1 VAEDLQRD
9 HAVQSHPGAQGER
22 QHRHRQVGDAL
33 ALAEG
38 DELAFQRGRHA
49 HVERSPPERAG
60 PVGLGQQPQ
69 QQAGVALPGRPGR
82 LRGLVAGDWAAED
95 QRELGRLLEA
105 PATEGGERG
114 QPPYTRWPQ
123 EFPPLTDAVA
133 AGAADAGAKLVLA
146 DNLYAYG
153 PHEGPLTE
161 DLPAAAT
168 GRKGR
173 VRALMAERL
182 LAEHRQGRLR
192 VAIGRSSD
200 YYGPGGLLSVAGE
213 RVFRAALAGRTVRWL
228 GRLDQPHTLSY
239 LEDMAVGL
247 VVLGE
252 RDEADGQ
259 VWHLPAAE
267 PLTGRQFLELVAA
280 ATGGNSRIA
289 TNSAFTIRLAGV
301 FVPFL
306 RELGETLPHF
316 QAPYVLDWSRYRQ
329 AFGPFA
335 PTPHP
340 EAVARTVAW
349 FRDHP
354 RRGSAGGVRGTPGGS
369 PGGSGPK
376 GVPR

>member
-1 VAEDLQRD
+1 MTMGTARLHVVVGASGATGAAIVRELASRG
-9 HAVQSHPGAQGER
+9 HRVRAVSRRGK
-22 QHRHRQVGDAL
+22 GDAPAGVERL
-33 ALAEG
+33 AADVATAEG
-38 DELAFQRGRHA
+38 ARTACADAAVVDHCA
-49 HVERSPPERAG
+49 
-60 PVGLGQQPQ
+60 QPS
-69 QQAGVALPGRPGR
+69 
-82 LRGLVAGDWAAED
+82 
-95 QRELGRLLEA
+95 
-105 PATEGGERG
+105 
-114 QPPYTRWPQ
+114 YTRWPQ
-123 EFPPLTDAVA
+123 EFPPLTDAIA
-133 AGAADAGAKLVLA
+133 AGAADAEAKLVLA

-182 LAEHRQGRLR
+182 LAAHRQGRLR

-213 RVFRAALAGRTVRWL
+213 RVFRAALAGRPVRWL

-239 LEDMAVGL
+239 LEDTAAGL
-247 VVLGE
+247 VMLGE

-267 PLTGRQFLELVAA
+267 PLTGRQFLELVVA

-289 TNSAFTIRLAGV
+289 TNSAFMTRLAGV

-306 RELGETLPHF
+306 REVGETLPHF
-316 QAPYVLDWSRYRQ
+316 QAPYVLDWSKYRRP
-329 AFGPFA
+329 FGPYT

-340 EAVARTVAW
+340 AAVARTVAW

-354 RRGSAGGVRGTPGGS
+354 RS
-369 PGGSGPK
+369 GSGEPQRS
-376 GVPR
+376 PR

>member
-1 VAEDLQRD
+1 MSTTSDL
-9 HAVQSHPGAQGER
+9 HAVLGASGGTGGAVVRELARRGHRVRAVSRRGNADAPGGVER
-22 QHRHRQVGDAL
+22 L
-33 ALAEG
+33 AADVATAEG
-38 DELAFQRGRHA
+38 AKA
-49 HVERSPPERAG
+49 ACAG
-60 PVGLGQQPQ
+60 
-69 QQAGVALPGRPGR
+69 
-82 LRGLVAGDWAAED
+82 AAVVYHC
-95 QRELGRLLEA
+95 A
-105 PATEGGERG
+105 

-133 AGAADAGAKLVLA
+133 AGAAAAGAKLVLA

-153 PHEGPLTE
+153 PHQGPLTE

-182 LAEHRQGRLR
+182 LAAHGQGRLR

-200 YYGPGGLLSVAGE
+200 YYGPGGLQSVAGE

-239 LEDMAVGL
+239 LEDMATGL

-267 PLTGRQFLELVAA
+267 PLTGRQFLELVVAA
-280 ATGGNSRIA
+280 AGGDSRIA
-289 TNSAFTIRLAGV
+289 TNSAAMTRLVGV

-306 RELGETLPHF
+306 RELGETLHHF
-316 QAPYVLDWSRYRQ
+316 QGPYVLDWSKYRR
-329 AFGPFA
+329 AFGPFT

-354 RRGSAGGVRGTPGGS
+354 HRG
-369 PGGSGPK
+369 
-376 GVPR
+376 

>member
-1 VAEDLQRD
+1 MSTTSDL
-9 HAVQSHPGAQGER
+9 HAVLGASGGTGGAVVRELARRGHRVRAVRRRGNADAPGGVER
-22 QHRHRQVGDAL
+22 L
-33 ALAEG
+33 AADVATAEG
-38 DELAFQRGRHA
+38 AKA
-49 HVERSPPERAG
+49 ACAG
-60 PVGLGQQPQ
+60 
-69 QQAGVALPGRPGR
+69 
-82 LRGLVAGDWAAED
+82 AAVVYHC
-95 QRELGRLLEA
+95 A
-105 PATEGGERG
+105 

-133 AGAADAGAKLVLA
+133 AGAAAAGAKLVLA

-153 PHEGPLTE
+153 PHQGPLTE

-182 LAEHRQGRLR
+182 LAAHGQGRLR

-200 YYGPGGLLSVAGE
+200 YYGPGGLQSVAGE

-228 GRLDQPHTLSY
+228 GRLDQPRTLSY
-239 LEDMAVGL
+239 LEDMAAGL

-267 PLTGRQFLELVAA
+267 PLTGRQFLELVVAA
-280 ATGGNSRIA
+280 GGVASRIA
-289 TNSAFTIRLAGV
+289 TNSAAMTRLAGV
-301 FVPFL
+301 FVPLL
-306 RELGETLPHF
+306 REVSETLPSF
-316 QAPYVLDWSRYRQ
+316 QAPFVVDWSKYQR
-329 AFGPFA
+329 AFGPFT

-354 RRGSAGGVRGTPGGS
+354 GGG
-369 PGGSGPK
+369 
-376 GVPR
+376 

>member
-1 VAEDLQRD
+1 MPTTSDL
-9 HAVQSHPGAQGER
+9 HAVLGASGGTGGAVVRELARRGHRVRAVSRRGNADAPGGVER
-22 QHRHRQVGDAL
+22 L
-33 ALAEG
+33 AADVATAEG
-38 DELAFQRGRHA
+38 AKA
-49 HVERSPPERAG
+49 ACAG
-60 PVGLGQQPQ
+60 
-69 QQAGVALPGRPGR
+69 
-82 LRGLVAGDWAAED
+82 AAVVYHC
-95 QRELGRLLEA
+95 A
-105 PATEGGERG
+105 

-133 AGAADAGAKLVLA
+133 AGAAAAGAKLVLA

-153 PHEGPLTE
+153 PHQGRLTE

-173 VRALMAERL
+173 VRALMAGRL
-182 LAEHRQGRLR
+182 LAAHEQGRLR

-200 YYGPGGLLSVAGE
+200 YYGSGGLNSVIGE

-228 GRLDQPHTLSY
+228 GRLDQPRTLSY
-239 LEDMAVGL
+239 LEDMAAGL

-267 PLTGRQFLELVAA
+267 PLTGRQFLQLVAA
-280 ATGGNSRIA
+280 AAGGRSKIA
-289 TNSAFTIRLAGV
+289 TNSAAMTRLAGV
-301 FVPFL
+301 FVPLL
-306 RELGETLPHF
+306 REVSETLPSF
-316 QAPYVLDWSRYRQ
+316 QAPFVVDWSKYQR
-329 AFGPFA
+329 AFGPFT

-354 RRGSAGGVRGTPGGS
+354 GGG
-369 PGGSGPK
+369 
-376 GVPR
+376 

>member
-1 VAEDLQRD
+1 MSTGTADLHVVVGASGATGAAVVRELARRGHQVRAVNRAGNVGAPAGVERLAADVAT
-9 HAVQSHPGAQGER
+9 
-22 QHRHRQVGDAL
+22 
-33 ALAEG
+33 AEG
-38 DELAFQRGRHA
+38 AKTA
-49 HVERSPPERAG
+49 CAG
-60 PVGLGQQPQ
+60 
-69 QQAGVALPGRPGR
+69 
-82 LRGLVAGDWAAED
+82 AAVVYHC
-95 QRELGRLLEA
+95 A
-105 PATEGGERG
+105 

-123 EFPPLTDAVA
+123 EFPPLTDAIA

-153 PHEGPLTE
+153 PHQGPLTE

-182 LAEHRQGRLR
+182 LAAHRQGRLR

-200 YYGPGGLLSVAGE
+200 YYGPGGLLSIAGE

-239 LEDMAVGL
+239 LEDMAAGL

-267 PLTGRQFLELVAA
+267 PLTGRQFLELVVA
-280 ATGGNSRIA
+280 ATGGTSRIA
-289 TNSAFTIRLAGV
+289 TNSAFMTRLAGV

-306 RELGETLPHF
+306 REVTETLPHF
-316 QAPYVLDWSRYRQ
+316 QAPYVLDWSKFQ
-329 AFGPFA
+329 WAFGPST

-349 FRDHP
+349 FRNH
-354 RRGSAGGVRGTPGGS
+354 GA
-369 PGGSGPK
+369 SG
-376 GVPR
+376 